1 MWGFNLPPSP
11 IISHKTVMMYP
22 PNIINSFL
30 PNVHIWHYV
39 KGVRIWSF
47 SGPYFPAFGV
57 NIQSECGNIRTRKI
71 PKKDTFQAVW
81 SLLKISKNQYNK
93 AV

>member
-11 IISHKTVMMYP
+11 IISHKIVMMYP

-57 NIQSECGNIRTRKI
+57 NIQSEFSREYTDQKNSEKGHFSSSVI
-71 PKKDTFQAVW
+71 PPKDIE
-81 SLLKISKNQYNK
+81 KPI
-93 AV
+93 